1 MIRLQVSPD
10 MPWTIGRALG
20 TMELA
25 KVFLVVDDTSN
36 DHFKRWIESREDAY
50 GSLGHFENVTWTTQ
64 NHKTHFRRHTR
75 AFLLLLLAQ
84 RNGNPLFGRL
94 SHDVMERIFSQFVQ
108 PVYVQHISY
117 EPQMADWDDEEE
129 ADKEE
134 WLTDLFAYWNKKV
147 EEDGWDGR
155 EFAEMGVSV
164 CGEPD
169 EDSVCC
175 GSDTCD
181 ICAQF
186 KASAAEH
193 FSMIPSDLR

>member
-1 MIRLQVSPD
+1 MKPPMIRLQVSPD
-10 MPWTIGRALG
+10 MPWTIGRALR

-50 GSLGHFENVTWTTQ
+50 GSLGHFENVTW
-64 NHKTHFRRHTR
+64 
-75 AFLLLLLAQ
+75 LLLLAQ

-94 SHDVMERIFSQFVQ
+94 SQDVMERIFSQIVQ

-134 WLTDLFAYWNKKV
+134 WLTDLFEYWNKKV

-175 GSDTCD
+175 GSESCD

-193 FSMIPSDLR
+193 GIYEP